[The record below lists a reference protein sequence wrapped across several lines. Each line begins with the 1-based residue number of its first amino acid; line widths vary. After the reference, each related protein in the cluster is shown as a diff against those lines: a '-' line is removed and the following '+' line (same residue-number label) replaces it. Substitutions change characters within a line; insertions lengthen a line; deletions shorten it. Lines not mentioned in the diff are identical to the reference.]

1 MSCRGHVGVEH
12 QFAGIRGDS
21 AVSAIDFKRDH
32 ELRTFQQFCD
42 AAALKIVRGTVCQPD
57 PPAPDLIAELEGEGR
72 VAFELV
78 RLNDPD
84 QLTRLSLMQQTP
96 QFLQA
101 EFAALPAKRHEDLSA
116 KYADGIITIHFRG
129 AVDLGLRRKA
139 LPFIWETLAAQ
150 PVGFTGKVDLWD
162 LGAPDAVELIWVN
175 RGKTPGGVPYFK
187 TQTAGYVL
195 PLVAVLERAAIDIF
209 IVDPYI
215 GADFVPRYLVHV
227 RVGVKVR
234 LLTRQYLAQLAASVE
249 QLSKQ
254 HGLSIEI
261 RRSKSHD
268 RYVFIDGT
276 ECHHSSASFQDGGGK
291 SAAMLSQVTD
301 AFDGTKQIYET
312 EWSGAVVVR
321 AP

>member
-1 MSCRGHVGVEH
+1 
-12 QFAGIRGDS
+12 
-21 AVSAIDFKRDH
+21 VSTIDFKRDH

-42 AAALKIVRGTVCQPD
+42 AAALKIVPDTVCQPD

-101 EFAALPAKRHEDLSA
+101 EFAALPAKCHEDLRA
-116 KYADGIITIHFRG
+116 KYTDGIITIHFRG
-129 AVDLGLRRKA
+129 AVDFEQRRKA

-150 PVGFTGKVDLWD
+150 PVGFAGKVDLWD

-195 PLVAVLERAAIDIF
+195 PLVADRIGEKLQKRYQCTEPLDLLAYVHWGELAHANAADEI
-209 IVDPYI
+209 
-215 GADFVPRYLVHV
+215 ADVVTRHLFGSQFRQVWVYEGLLR
-227 RVGVKVR
+227 RVALR
-234 LLTRQYLAQLAASVE
+234 LSNAA
-249 QLSKQ
+249 
-254 HGLSIEI
+254 
-261 RRSKSHD
+261 
-268 RYVFIDGT
+268 
-276 ECHHSSASFQDGGGK
+276 
-291 SAAMLSQVTD
+291 
-301 AFDGTKQIYET
+301 
-312 EWSGAVVVR
+312 
-321 AP
+321 